1 LIPASVSRNISTKC
15 RDYRAGSCRAPRTG
29 FRRQP
34 MDTCRWGETLRDS
47 SDLTEFVSFHG
58 RLRSPRVSRLFLIL
72 TFQELG
78 ILNRRLPWTQPRKGR
93 TRYCSFR
100 YARNCRPHLALKSGN
115 DYRYHLRTIM
125 SVSTSKDLRCA
136 ELVMACRHGDWNV
149 VPSLRAG
156 VRCPMASSSSYAAA
170 ALSRW

>member
-1 LIPASVSRNISTKC
+1 LIPASASRNISTEC
-15 RDYRAGSCRAPRTG
+15 GEYRTELCRAPRFG
-29 FRRQP
+29 SRKRS
-34 MDTCRWGETLRDS
+34 MDTCRWELRPGP

-78 ILNRRLPWTQPRKGR
+78 ILNRRLPWSQPRKGR

-156 VRCPMASSSSYAAA
+156 VRCPMASSSSCAAA